1 MKTLRFVVRLKPYK
15 RVCRTF
21 SPKERKVDYDNDLE
35 SFFKKCYSKM
45 GEDTHYIYVDLIHD
59 SKKKIKKIIRKIYS
73 LENPK
78 VYIHKG
84 RMVYLYAEGMIFG
97 IDLEIVDYLGIDRGK
112 VITKL
117 HNLSGCRSI
126 DTEIFNKYS
135 NVMTKINNKVRLI
148 PYLYDIDN

>member
-1 MKTLRFVVRLKPYK
+1 
-15 RVCRTF
+15 
-21 SPKERKVDYDNDLE
+21 
-35 SFFKKCYSKM
+35 
-45 GEDTHYIYVDLIHD
+45 
-59 SKKKIKKIIRKIYS
+59 
-73 LENPK
+73 
-78 VYIHKG
+78 
-84 RMVYLYAEGMIFG
+84 MIFG